1 MKTKKEE
8 ERKFAWKNPGTYVRT
23 YVRSRSQPSG
33 AVRKVGCATSN
44 KGKKADIWE
53 EGEALLR
60 SYKEVNKYVS
70 TLAGWIS
77 SKEEQWTRQLGFE
90 LTPPS
95 SYFLLLSFFLFFSLS
110 LSLFSSVACFKD
122 KVAGS
127 STGLPDKTLFKLLK
141 PLLKTL
147 RRVWFFPEELNN
159 IGLHTTY
166 TDEVTCNHQLLS
178 EWRRLLREERK
189 EEKWASRLL
198 PNSPFLAVTTYIQA
212 GSKRILPRNN

>member
-1 MKTKKEE
+1 MFRLWPAGSAL
-8 ERKFAWKNPGTYVRT
+8 RKSNELVNWALNWHPLL
-23 YVRSRSQPSG
+23 P
-33 AVRKVGCATSN
+33 TS
-44 KGKKADIWE
+44 
-53 EGEALLR
+53 
-60 SYKEVNKYVS
+60 S
-70 TLAGWIS
+70 
-77 SKEEQWTRQLGFE
+77 F
-90 LTPPS
+90 
-95 SYFLLLSFFLFFSLS
+95 FLSFFFFLSLS